1 MSESRPLSKRY
12 RLLITWSV
20 VLTVSVVGLGALG
33 IFALRPKDPYLA
45 MKKSDKIEGLTSRF
59 ERKLDQ
65 ELVRLRFD
73 DIAETAGVRFRH
85 FPAVRS
91 SLLPE
96 DMGSGLAWGDY
107 DGDGDPDLL
116 VVNFACSIQD
126 PVEQAAPEGACQLFR
141 NDGGTFQPVG
151 PAARVDLVL
160 YGMGAAWGDFDNDG
174 FPDVYISA
182 YGNNHLLLN
191 NGDGTFTDVTDATG
205 SNDPRFSSSV
215 AWADYDRDGD
225 LDLYVCNYVEFEYS
239 EEDLGK
245 LSKQYGEEIPFTI
258 NPTVYPPQPN
268 ALFQNDGR
276 GHFRNVAREVG
287 VDDPKG
293 KSLAVAWFDFDN
305 DGWLD
310 IYVANDISANGVYRN
325 RGDGT
330 FEDIGA
336 SSLAADYRGAM
347 GVAVGDFDLDQ
358 DLDMLV
364 THWLAQENAFFV
376 NMYSKGVVDKQ
387 GNRVLFFVDE
397 SDRYG
402 LGQISIKP
410 VGWATSFVDFDND
423 GLLDLWVVNGDTL
436 QVPSNPRLLRPQQM
450 HLFEQRAPNGFF
462 EVAAQ
467 ACPEL
472 AEPFVGRGGAHAD
485 FDGDGRVDLAV
496 LVHGGRTKLLHNVT
510 PHPEHW
516 IQIRLVSAQAN
527 RQAYGARI
535 EVVVGNRTQ
544 MHQVAA
550 QAPYLSQNYQT
561 VHFGLGQAT
570 VIDRITVN
578 WPDGA
583 QTTLEGVQADRE
595 IVIYQRPS
603 THEVVPAMQ

>member
-1 MSESRPLSKRY
+1 MSDFRLLSKRY

-20 VLTVSVVGLGALG
+20 VLTMSMAALGALG
-33 IFALRPKDPYLA
+33 LFALRPKDPYLA
-45 MKKSDKIEGLTSRF
+45 LKTEGKIEGLTSRF
-59 ERKLDQ
+59 ERKLDE
-65 ELVRLRFD
+65 ELVRLRFEEV
-73 DIAETAGVRFRH
+73 AEDVGVRFRH
-85 FPAVRS
+85 FPAVRN

-96 DMGSGLAWGDY
+96 DMGSGVAWGDY

-116 VVNFACSIQD
+116 LVNFAGSILNS
-126 PVEQAAPEGACQLFR
+126 PEQSGPEGACALFR
-141 NDGGTFQPVG
+141 NHGGRFEPV
-151 PAARVDLVL
+151 AAAAGLDLKL
-160 YGMGAAWGDFDNDG
+160 FGMGASWGDFDNDG
-174 FPDVYISA
+174 FPDLYISA

-191 NGDGTFTDVTDATG
+191 NGDGTFVDVTDEAG
-205 SNDPRFSSSV
+205 VNDPRFSASV

-225 LDLYVCNYVEFEYS
+225 LDLYVCNYVAFEYS

-276 GHFRNVAREVG
+276 GHFRDVADEVG
-287 VDDPKG
+287 VADPKG

-347 GVAVGDFDLDQ
+347 GVAVGDFDLDR
-358 DLDMLV
+358 DMDMLV

-376 NMYSKGVVDKQ
+376 NMFSKGVVDKH

-462 EVAAQ
+462 QVAAQ

-496 LVHGGRTKLLHNVT
+496 LVHSGQPKLLRNVT

-516 IQIRLVSAQAN
+516 IQVRLVGSTAN
-527 RQAYGARI
+527 RGAYGARI
-535 EVVVGNRTQ
+535 EVTTGQRTQ
-544 MHQVAA
+544 ICQVAS

-561 VHFGLGQAT
+561 IHVGLGQHNAADRLT
-570 VIDRITVN
+570 VI
-578 WPDGA
+578 WPDGSR
-583 QTTLEGVQADRE
+583 TTLENVPADRTITLRQHAAVTTATE
-595 IVIYQRPS
+595 
-603 THEVVPAMQ
+603 